1 MITQNYLPQGYSV
14 FSPFGKEMKLSSTTS
29 NYDSSDAIPDSIKVK
44 TNIFDYYYSNKNRV
58 NTKAPVSVKNGKVE
72 IVLNYKEK
80 FIFTNKDKITTTKS
94 SAINKYYLDNKGVL
108 HWYDSSGKYKYSFDK
123 DLLLWNDPKNID
135 KNLFF

>member
-1 MITQNYLPQGYSV
+1 
-14 FSPFGKEMKLSSTTS
+14 MKLSSTTS